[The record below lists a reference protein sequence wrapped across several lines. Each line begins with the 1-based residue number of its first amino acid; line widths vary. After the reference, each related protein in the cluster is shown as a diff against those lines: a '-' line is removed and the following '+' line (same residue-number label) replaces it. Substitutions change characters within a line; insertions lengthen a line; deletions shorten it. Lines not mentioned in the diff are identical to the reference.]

1 MSIDFFL
8 LNRKCSQKLLT
19 KFSHAEV
26 CFFTEIPG
34 KRLLYHQVSPVSRR
48 GWGWWIQCFDSTGVR
63 VGNSEK
69 SLQYSWLLANRL
81 LQSIVHVIAI
91 YWHLMHHFNKKNTNI
106 EKKQTRVFV
115 GVFYVKKKKKRS
127 TYIQH
132 SHVFFPS
139 KFGAWRS
146 LLPYAAVGLE
156 FPGWNGPQLHS
167 CTDVARCQRSERWDP
182 HGFGGKNPWEQKY
195 MLEIYIQKVS
205 IYISDKMCICICFI
219 CV

>member
-115 GVFYVKKKKKRS
+115 GVFYVKKKK
-127 TYIQH
+127 
-132 SHVFFPS
+132 
-139 KFGAWRS
+139 
-146 LLPYAAVGLE
+146 
-156 FPGWNGPQLHS
+156 NGPPTFNIPTFSFHQNLVPGAACFLMLLLAWNS
-167 CTDVARCQRSERWDP
+167 LAGTGRSFTAALTLLGANGVKDGTP
-182 HGFGGKNPWEQKY
+182 MDLVGKIHENKN
-195 MLEIYIQKVS
+195 
-205 IYISDKMCICICFI
+205 IC
-219 CV
+219 

>member
-106 EKKQTRVFV
+106 EKKTNTCFCWC
-115 GVFYVKKKKKRS
+115 FLCLKKKKTVHLHS
-127 TYIQH
+127 T
-132 SHVFFPS
+132 FPRFLS
-139 KFGAWRS
+139 IKIWCLAQLAS
-146 LLPYAAVGLE
+146 LCCCWPGIPWLERAAAS
-156 FPGWNGPQLHS
+156 QLHW
-167 CTDVARCQRSERWDP
+167 RCSVPTEWKMGP
-182 HGFGGKNPWEQKY
+182 PWIWWEKSMRTKIY
-195 MLEIYIQKVS
+195 VRNIYTKGIYI
-205 IYISDKMCICICFI
+205 YIW
-219 CV
+219 